1 MESSIKKSKASFIEE
16 CGKME
21 CRMVRVK
28 RPGKTARVTSV
39 SLKRVKRMDA
49 ESTFG
54 KINQNTQASGTKI
67 KYTGWE
73 STNGVMEGNTRDN
86 GKTSK

>member
-1 MESSIKKSKASFIEE
+1 MAQ
-16 CGKME
+16 
-21 CRMVRVK
+21 
-28 RPGKTARVTSV
+28 VTSV
-39 SLKRVKRMDA
+39 SLKKAKRMDA
-49 ESTFG
+49 ASTFG

-73 STNGVMEGNTRDN
+73 STNGEMEGNTRDN